1 MWTKKSGKI
10 ALSLKQIW
18 SRKKSKVLQLNHHK
32 EEILHI
38 DDELKK
44 HYEKINKSLF

>member
-32 EEILHI
+32 E
-38 DDELKK
+38 DELKK
-44 HYEKINKSLF
+44 HYKKINKSLF